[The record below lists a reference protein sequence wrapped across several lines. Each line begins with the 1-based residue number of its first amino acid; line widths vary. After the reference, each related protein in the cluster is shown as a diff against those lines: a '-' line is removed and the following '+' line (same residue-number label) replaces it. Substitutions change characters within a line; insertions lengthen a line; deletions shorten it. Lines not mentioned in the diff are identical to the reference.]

1 MRSNG
6 KASDYAKRQSLN
18 ISHFDALQ
26 SAVSNL
32 ARIDDFQLLISDSD
46 VGDRMWMLLTKMAK
60 RFTNILYKHS
70 YDLINLFKIR
80 V

>member
-6 KASDYAKRQSLN
+6 RASDYAKRQSLN

-32 ARIDDFQLLISDSD
+32 SRIDDFNLEELGHGFFSD
-46 VGDRMWMLLTKMAK
+46 V
-60 RFTNILYKHS
+60 
-70 YDLINLFKIR
+70 FKACIII
-80 V
+80 